1 MPTRMGSLS
10 ATGVSPG
17 CVGHH
22 FSRFAGG
29 TFTVRMRASPSA
41 LRAPIALDHEPR
53 MHACKARRQA
63 ARIADSAI
71 VVPAEDA
78 AHAGIGRAVPRDAA
92 GAHAGGAGLG
102 PGPGGGFG

>member
-22 FSRFAGG
+22 FSRFARG
-29 TFTVRMRASPSA
+29 TFTVRLRAGPSA
-41 LRAPIALDHEPR
+41 LRAAFALAHEPR
-53 MHACKARRQA
+53 MHAWQARRQA

-78 AHAGIGRAVPRDAA
+78 AHAGIGRAVHRDAA
-92 GAHAGGAGLG
+92 GAHAGGAC
-102 PGPGGGFG
+102 FG

>member
-41 LRAPIALDHEPR
+41 LRAALALAHEPR
-53 MHACKARRQA
+53 MHACQARREA
-63 ARIADSAI
+63 ARVVHSAI
-71 VVPAEDA
+71 VMPAENA

-92 GAHAGGAGLG
+92 GAHAGGA
-102 PGPGGGFG
+102 